1 VRRALP
7 HLLALAG
14 VLAAAAPAVAA
25 PRLTPVGT
33 FQQPVHVTAPPQ
45 DPNRLFVVEKA
56 GVVKVVVDGGAPK
69 TFLDIA
75 GEVDETG
82 EEGLLSIAFAA
93 DYASSRR
100 FYAYFTA
107 TDPSQGAGSMIKVVE
122 FTGPEA
128 TPDAADPAA
137 RRTLLEI
144 PHPDFTN
151 HNGGQLQVGPDGM
164 LWIATGDGG
173 SARDPGDDGQNPR
186 SLLGKILRIDPAP
199 SPTAPYSIPL
209 DNPFANGAF
218 GAREVWAYGLRNPWR
233 FSFDRESGDLVIA
246 DVGQGNREEVDLAR
260 RGEGAG
266 ANYGWRCYEGSLPT
280 PGVPPCEPP
289 GHVRP
294 VFEYDSSPL
303 GFGCAITGGYVV
315 RDRSLPSLF
324 GRYLYGDYCEPRLR
338 SLVLGQPAASGDRA
352 EESLA
357 LDSVVSFGEDSC
369 GHLYVTSLGGTVA
382 RVDEDAFTPCR
393 RADDAPPGLAL
404 SRSRRQRL
412 IARRAATVAATCSE
426 ACGLTADAHVRVR
439 VRSGTRRYRFERATR
454 FAPARERTRF
464 VLRLSKTMRRAV
476 AKRLARGERPL
487 AKVSVAARDPAG
499 NETVESVYVRVVG

>member
-1 VRRALP
+1 VRRAAA

-14 VLAAAAPAVAA
+14 VLAAAAPAAAA
-25 PRLTPVGT
+25 PRLTPIGT
-33 FQQPVHVTAPPQ
+33 FQQPVYVTAPPG
-45 DPNRLFVVEKA
+45 DPHRLFVVEKS
-56 GVVKVVVDGGAPK
+56 GVVKVIVDGGAPR

-75 GEVDETG
+75 GEVDEDG

-93 DYASSRR
+93 DYATSRR

-107 TDPSQGAGSMIKVVE
+107 TDPSQGGGSTIKVVE
-122 FTGPEA
+122 FTRPEA

-151 HNGGQLQVGPDGM
+151 HNGGQLQVGFDGM

-173 SARDPGDDGQNPR
+173 SARDPGNNGQNTR
-186 SLLGKILRIDPAP
+186 SLLGKLLRIDPAP
-199 SPTAPYSIPL
+199 SATAPYSIPL
-209 DNPFANGAF
+209 DNPFANGAL

-233 FSFDRESGDLVIA
+233 FAFDREGGDLVIA

-294 VFEYDSSPL
+294 VFEYDSSAL

-324 GRYLYGDYCEPRLR
+324 GRYLYGDYCESRLR
-338 SLVLGQPAASGDRA
+338 SLVLGQPAASDDRI
-352 EESLA
+352 EDSLA

-369 GHLYVTSLGGTVA
+369 GHVYVASLAGTVA
-382 RVDEDAFTPCR
+382 RVDEEAFTPCGS
-393 RADDAPPGLAL
+393 ADATPPGLAL

-412 IARRAATVAATCSE
+412 VARKGIAVAATCSE
-426 ACGLTADAHVRVR
+426 ACALTADAHVRVR
-439 VRSGTRRYRFERATR
+439 VRSGTRRYGFERAAR
-454 FAPARERTRF
+454 LAPARERTRF
-464 VLRLSKTMRRAV
+464 VLRLAKTMRRAV

-487 AKVSVAARDPAG
+487 VRVSVVARDPAG
-499 NETVESVYVRVVG
+499 NETARSVYVRVVG